1 MKPAAEKL
9 SDGTR
14 CSETSSTIF
23 APAPIFTTPSVTN
36 FPVMS
41 LRRNE
46 PWADEPITNRV
57 FGAMQK
63 PAVPAAGTPSVAT
76 ASGPAMAFAASC
88 SSLSTPF
95 QMRTS
100 S

>member
-1 MKPAAEKL
+1 M
-9 SDGTR
+9 SN
-14 CSETSSTIF
+14 TIF
-23 APAPIFTTPSVTN
+23 APEPIFTVPLVRN
-36 FPVMS
+36 RPVRS
-41 LRRNE
+41 LRRKE
-46 PWADEPITNRV
+46 PCADEPITNRV

-63 PAVPAAGTPSVAT
+63 PAVPAAGTPFVAT
-76 ASGPAMAFAASC
+76 AFGPAMAFAASC